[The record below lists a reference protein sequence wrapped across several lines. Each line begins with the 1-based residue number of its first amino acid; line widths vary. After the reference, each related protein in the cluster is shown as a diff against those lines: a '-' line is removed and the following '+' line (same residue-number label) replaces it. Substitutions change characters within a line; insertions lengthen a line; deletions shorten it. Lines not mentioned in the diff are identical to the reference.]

1 MRSVIPNPDGVCRGE
16 ESLRDPARRGLSAIG
31 GRALRPPT
39 LARRGWGTPRSH
51 SWCGTESAAGEGT
64 LRYVI
69 SSVAR
74 NLSERFLG
82 PAENAGPRNDTEIL
96 SCIKPGVAR
105 CIILSPGFAGGLQHL
120 AEPGSPVARL
130 FRGGAFLLRACSSSI
145 PSRMHSFHSCFS
157 CALRGLVPQGRR
169 AARHLTGKSACP
181 TVPVRADS

>member
-1 MRSVIPNPDGVCRGE
+1 M
-16 ESLRDPARRGLSAIG
+16 G

-51 SWCGTESAAGEGT
+51 SWCGTESAVGEGT
-64 LRYVI
+64 LRCVI

-105 CIILSPGFAGGLQHL
+105 CIILSPGFASGLQHL

-130 FRGGAFLLRACSSSI
+130 VRGGAFPVGACSSRL
-145 PSRMHSFHSCFS
+145 PSRVGYLSHVC
-157 CALRGLVPQGRR
+157 LLLLVRFLNEPR
-169 AARHLTGKSACP
+169 
-181 TVPVRADS
+181 

>member
-1 MRSVIPNPDGVCRGE
+1 M
-16 ESLRDPARRGLSAIG
+16 G
-31 GRALRPPT
+31 GRDLRPPT

-51 SWCGTESAAGEGT
+51 SWCGTESAVGEGT
-64 LRYVI
+64 LRCVI

-82 PAENAGPRNDTEIL
+82 PIENAGPRNDTEIL

-130 FRGGAFLLRACSSSI
+130 FRGGGLFFFACSFSFS
-145 PSRMHSFHSCFS
+145 SRMGSLFQFFFFCVFSF
-157 CALRGLVPQGRR
+157 LKGGGLPCTCQAKV
-169 AARHLTGKSACP
+169 
-181 TVPVRADS
+181 